1 MPLVQIAKA
10 GTSHVETFP
19 PPLISSLARHL
30 RASGSAGGSLS
41 MLVRCLLNWFIPVL
55 LLALWQGLYIYIYIY
70 KKDCNQTTN
79 SSHYLYLCKHAFLAD
94 SWNDGL
100 FLHILYEGCRS
111 QQVSWRQTLQSN
123 HLSETTAWF
132 TDSCLESFAEMS
144 PVQLNMQRKR
154 GVCHVIE
161 KQMKQIHWVSR
172 AFNQKKQ
179 VLLLYSFSNPE
190 SKHRRPQAPNV
201 IYLFCNKLLDSHTY
215 WCHAWDENLFPAS
228 CQIHQYT
235 VMRSF
240 IHWAAEAKRMC
251 LIWDMGNAVSQTE
264 GKPPPPESFSKI
276 QQPGALQHLHD
287 THGGTEPCFSLMVQ
301 AVAPKC
307 VMLLVFCMRPWTIP
321 QDSSQCSLPWSS
333 ESDGSHGH
341 DASWASCK
349 KFLPNSLT
357 CQRTV
362 SCTTW
367 SNAAMYLCS
376 AVYVSKYV
384 DLDRKTLEMLNH
396 TWQPLKVKRSSGHEA
411 DRNGILLWAN
421 VDNRSKVDHSFYRCL
436 GKTMFVS
443 L

>member
-1 MPLVQIAKA
+1 MPCLRWKPFSSIMSD
-10 GTSHVETFP
+10 TSIYSDAFVH
-19 PPLISSLARHL
+19 PL
-30 RASGSAGGSLS
+30 GSWGEENVSYLGHGR
-41 MLVRCLLNWFIPVL
+41 RCEL
-55 LLALWQGLYIYIYIY
+55 
-70 KKDCNQTTN
+70 D
-79 SSHYLYLCKHAFLAD
+79 
-94 SWNDGL
+94 
-100 FLHILYEGCRS
+100 R
-111 QQVSWRQTLQSN
+111 R
-123 HLSETTAWF
+123 ETT
-132 TDSCLESFAEMS
+132 TT
-144 PVQLNMQRKR
+144 
-154 GVCHVIE
+154 
-161 KQMKQIHWVSR
+161 WVVFQNTTAR
-172 AFNQKKQ
+172 CIATQ
-179 VLLLYSFSNPE
+179 
-190 SKHRRPQAPNV
+190 
-201 IYLFCNKLLDSHTY
+201 
-215 WCHAWDENLFPAS
+215 
-228 CQIHQYT
+228 
-235 VMRSF
+235 
-240 IHWAAEAKRMC
+240 
-251 LIWDMGNAVSQTE
+251 
-264 GKPPPPESFSKI
+264 
-276 QQPGALQHLHD
+276 HD

-384 DLDRKTLEMLNH
+384 DLDRKTREMLNH